1 MAEATLRQ
9 KKARI
14 AKLKRSI
21 AFWELPHVQEK
32 IGPIPA
38 DRARRI
44 LRDAEAGLSTKGAR

>member
-21 AFWELPHVQEK
+21 EFWERPDVQAK
-32 IGPIPA
+32 IGTIPA

-44 LRDAEAGLSTKGAR
+44 LRNAEAGLSMKGAR